1 MPLFEGFM
9 GLKIFEFIILINDFD
24 SNLTEF
30 KQNETKV

>member
-24 SNLTEF
+24 SNLVEF
-30 KQNETKV
+30 KQNQAKV